1 MIIVET
7 LQGSLEW
14 QRNRWWRLTGSMLKK
29 NITSTG
35 NLSQSEAALENID
48 KLIAGIDAAN
58 EARANPSIFDDKED
72 WQVQEWLS
80 HFTGEKFTGN
90 KHTRRGNDLEPD
102 ALAALQK
109 NIGIQ
114 IDPVGMC
121 VMGDEVDE
129 KGNPTGVVS
138 CSPDGLIYYQG
149 KLNAVAEVKCPTLST
164 FYKWVREDKLPGE
177 HKLQVHAEMVIC
189 EVDQAHFAGYFKAKQ
204 LFYKHVKR
212 DAFTDVL
219 EDSLKQFRNQ
229 YEEQFWKITS
239 AMEKLTGN
247 ASMEAPPR
255 RTPNQDQG

>member
-35 NLSQSEAALENID
+35 KLSESQAAMENID
-48 KLIAGIDAAN
+48 KLIAGIDAAEFIRLN
-58 EARANPSIFDDKED
+58 PRALDKMDD

-102 ALAALQK
+102 ALAALQER
-109 NIGIQ
+109 IGIQ

-129 KGNPTGVVS
+129 KGNPSGVVS

-149 KLNAVAEVKCPTLST
+149 LLNAVAEVKSPTLAT
-164 FYKWVREDKLPGE
+164 YYGWVREKKLPDE
-177 HKLQVHAEMVIC
+177 HHLQVHAEMAIC
-189 EVDQAHFAGYFKAKQ
+189 EVDQAHFGGYVKGKP
-204 LFYKHVKR
+204 LFYVHVKR

-239 AMEKLTGN
+239 AMEKLSGN
-247 ASMEAPPR
+247 AKNPATGSTRNDHE
-255 RTPNQDQG
+255 